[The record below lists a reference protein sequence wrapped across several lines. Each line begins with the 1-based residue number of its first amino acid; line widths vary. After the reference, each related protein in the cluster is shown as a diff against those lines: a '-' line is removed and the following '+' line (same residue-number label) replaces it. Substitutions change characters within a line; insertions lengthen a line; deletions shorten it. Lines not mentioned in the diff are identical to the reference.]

1 MLGAQNAYREM
12 SQSVSPTGLVAG
24 GSWTSLLTTSRH
36 LPGSEG
42 RGGCSGHGDSK
53 GRGSLGGVSTWY
65 FQEVSGTVWLEEE
78 FAWVGQTVSPGGSC
92 FWGVGA
98 TGGFHTGK

>member
-1 MLGAQNAYREM
+1 MDLPADNFP
-12 SQSVSPTGLVAG
+12 SPAWWRRARRVFRAG
-24 GSWTSLLTTSRH
+24 RQQGQR
-36 LPGSEG
+36 
-42 RGGCSGHGDSK
+42 
-53 GRGSLGGVSTWY
+53 LGGVTTWDT
-65 FQEVSGTVWLEEE
+65 QEVSGTVWLEEE